1 MTPPLFQTIR
11 ILKETPSK
19 KISLVLRKS
28 DQTLWVQRE
37 LEHGD
42 FFVFESLKK
51 SQIPGI
57 PAIERVWI
65 QEGRLVVLEEYIQ
78 APTLDTLC
86 PLSEKQAVKIL
97 CQLCDILDSLHHLD
111 PPIIHRDIKPENIF
125 VRDGQVVLFD
135 FDVAR
140 QYDPGKHRDTT
151 LLGSAGYASPE
162 QFGFDQSGPQSDIYS
177 CGKLFLMLL
186 TGKIDE
192 KPRGKYASIIEKAIQ
207 MDPNY
212 RYETARQFK
221 AAIQGKQFVIPG
233 WNNATTKGKVLSW
246 IGFVLNLLMVLTIDT
261 RQNTSFHFD
270 FLYLAGCFSVFGWL
284 EILCCNRHC
293 LLRYSSKEVRILAFT
308 GIYFGLLI
316 GGITVLMIVDYA
328 LSIPF

>member
-11 ILKETPSK
+11 VLKETPSE
-19 KISLVLRKS
+19 KISLVLRKR
-28 DQTLWVQRE
+28 DQTLWIQRE

-51 SQIPGI
+51 SRISGI
-57 PAIERVWI
+57 PAIEQVTIR
-65 QEGRLVVLEEYIQ
+65 EGRLVVLEEYIQ
-78 APTLDTLC
+78 APTLDTLY
-86 PLSEKQAVKIL
+86 PVSERQAADIL
-97 CQLCDILDSLHHLD
+97 CQLCDILDALHHLD

-125 VRDGQVVLFD
+125 YRDGKVILFD
-135 FDVAR
+135 FDIAR
-140 QYDPGKHRDTT
+140 QYDPQKHRDTT

-186 TGKIDE
+186 TGKIE
-192 KPRGKYASIIEKAIQ
+192 GKANGKYASVIEKAVQ
-207 MDPNY
+207 LDPHH

-221 AAIQGKQFVIPG
+221 ADIQGKQFVIPG

-246 IGFVLNLLMVLTIDT
+246 VGYILNLLMVISIDT
-261 RQNTSFHFD
+261 SHNTSLHFD
-270 FLYLAGCFSVFGWL
+270 FLYLVGCFSVFGWL
-284 EILCCNRHC
+284 ELLYCNRQR
-293 LLRYSSKEVRILAFT
+293 LLRYSSKGVRILAFL
-308 GIYFGLLI
+308 GIYFALLI
-316 GGITVLMIVDYA
+316 AGITILMILDYA